1 MKNAEIAK
9 IFYDMADILEINNEN
24 QFRVRA
30 YRRAALNIEGHP
42 KDAALL
48 SVEDLRKIPGIGED
62 LAGKIKEITETG
74 TCADYEKLKKKY
86 PAGLTEILAIPGLGP
101 KTAKFL
107 YDKFKVK
114 GIDNLEMLAREHK
127 LKGPG
132 IKEKTEMNI
141 IKGIEMLRGRQTERH
156 PIGKVLPSA
165 RELME
170 YLAKSSAVQKISI
183 AGSLRRWKETIRDID
198 ILAASARPDEL
209 MDYFV
214 KLPQVSRVLAKG
226 PTKSSV
232 VIGHGSNGIQADLRV
247 VEEGAYGAALC
258 YFTGSKEHNIRLR
271 EMAVKRGL
279 KVNEYGVFDLK
290 GKKIGGQR
298 EEDVYQALGLP
309 YIPPELRE
317 DSGEIDAALEDSLP
331 RLIELSD
338 IKGDLHV
345 HSKQSDGSYP
355 VEKLIEAA
363 RERGYSY
370 MALTDHSKSLGI
382 ARGLDEQKILEQIK
396 MIDALNRKLRG
407 FRLLKGVELDIRGD
421 GALDLPDALLAR
433 LEIVNASIHSGFRQ
447 DAARV
452 TGRIVRAMEN
462 PYVNVISHPTGR
474 LIGEREAYGLDFE
487 RVLKAAKETGTAL
500 EINCYP
506 ARLDLNDQMARRA
519 RDMGIPLVISTDA
532 HVLTH
537 FEFMEYGVEVARR
550 AWCGPGDVLNTLDL
564 KNLLAALA
572 AKRRKLAAV

>member
-9 IFYDMADILEINNEN
+9 IFYDMADILEINDEN
-24 QFRVRA
+24 PFRVRA

-48 SVEDLRKIPGIGED
+48 PVEELRKIPGIGAD
-62 LAGKIKEITETG
+62 LAGKIREITETG

-107 YDKFKVK
+107 NDKFKVK
-114 GIDNLEMLAREHK
+114 GIDHLEMLAREHK

-170 YLAKSSAVQKISI
+170 YLGKSSAVRKISI
-183 AGSLRRWKETIRDID
+183 AGSLRRWKETVRDID

-232 VIGHGSNGIQADLRV
+232 VIGYGGNGIQADLRV
-247 VEEGAYGAALC
+247 VEEDAYGAALC

-279 KVNEYGVFDLK
+279 KVNEYGIFDSK

-298 EEDVYQALGLP
+298 EEDVYQAVGLP

-317 DSGEIDAALEDSLP
+317 DSGEIEAALKGQLPSL
-331 RLIELSD
+331 IQLSD
-338 IKGDLHV
+338 IKGDLHA

-355 VEKLIEAA
+355 LEKLIEAA
-363 RERGYSY
+363 RARGYNY

-396 MIDALNRKLRG
+396 MIDALNKKLRG
-407 FRLLKGVELDIRGD
+407 FRVLKGVELDIRGD
-421 GALDLPDALLAR
+421 GALDLPDAILAR

-447 DAARV
+447 DAARI

-519 RDMGIPLVISTDA
+519 RDMGIPLVISTDT

-572 AKRRKLAAV
+572 AKRKKLAAV

>member
-9 IFYDMADILEINNEN
+9 IFYDMADILEINEEN
-24 QFRVRA
+24 PFRVRA

-42 KDAALL
+42 KDAAQLPI
-48 SVEDLRKIPGIGED
+48 EELRKIPGIGAD
-62 LAGKIKEITETG
+62 LAGKIKEIAETG
-74 TCADYEKLKKKY
+74 TCADYEKLKKKC
-86 PAGLTEILAIPGLGP
+86 PPGLTAILGIPGLGP

-107 YDKFKVK
+107 HDKFKIK
-114 GIDNLEMLAREHK
+114 GIADLEKLAREHK

-132 IKEKTEMNI
+132 IKEKTEQNI
-141 IKGIEMLRGRQTERH
+141 LKGIEMLRGRQTERQ
-156 PIGKVLPSA
+156 PIGKVMPSA
-165 RELME
+165 RELIE
-170 YLAKSSAVQKISI
+170 YLGKSPAVQKLSI

-198 ILAASARPDEL
+198 ILAASSEPDEL

-226 PTKSSV
+226 PTKSSA
-232 VIGHGSNGIQADLRV
+232 ILGNGIQTDLRV
-247 VEEGAYGAALC
+247 VEQGAFGAALC

-271 EMAVKRGL
+271 EMAVRRRL
-279 KVNEYGVFDLK
+279 KVNEYGIFDTK

-298 EEDVYQALGLP
+298 EEDVYQAVGLP

-317 DSGEIDAALEDSLP
+317 DAGEIEAALKGKLP
-331 RLIELSD
+331 RLIELDD

-355 VEKLIEAA
+355 IEKLIEAA
-363 RERGYSY
+363 RGRGYVY

-382 ARGLDEQKILEQIK
+382 ARGLDEEKILEQIK
-396 MIDALNRKLRG
+396 MVDALNKKLRG
-407 FRLLKGVELDIRGD
+407 FRVLKGVELDIRGD
-421 GALDLPDALLAR
+421 GGLDLPDEILSK

-447 DAARV
+447 EASKI
-452 TGRIVRAMEN
+452 TGRILKAMDN

-487 RVLKAAKETGTAL
+487 RVLKAANETGTAL
-500 EINCYP
+500 EINAYP

-519 RDMGIPLVISTDA
+519 RDLGIPLVISTDA

-537 FEFMEYGVEVARR
+537 FEFMEYGVAVARR
-550 AWCGPGDVLNTLDL
+550 AWCAPADVLNTLEL
-564 KNLLAALA
+564 KNLLAALDV
-572 AKRRKLAAV
+572 KRKKLAAV